1 MNGQGRRNHAVAFA
15 LAAALMPAL
24 AGPAAAREARVA
36 VPTPAGPGP
45 AQFNQVWV
53 DKYGPKSA
61 DHVLVLMPGT
71 IAGSGN
77 FTLAARYL
85 VKHVPDLQV
94 WAIDRRSQALEDT
107 AMFAQT
113 LRGERSLQEMFDYYL
128 GYLDGATPPTH
139 HTFVNGNSHPY
150 ARQWGMQVA
159 LQDARAVVLKAR
171 NKGKREVILGGH
183 SLGASL
189 TTAYAAWDF
198 NGRPGHKDIIG
209 MVAIDGG
216 LLGSFDSLDSLAETQ
231 AAIDDLSTG
240 NPFAD
245 LLGFGFPEI
254 TGLFAEVGG
263 IYAHL
268 APNSPAST
276 LQGFGLLPP
285 QFNPPVPVTT
295 TGLFGHAFDQ
305 DTSPARPRA
314 DPHERGHAR
323 QPRGT
328 RGRGPTGA
336 SRPSPAWPRPSARSR
351 PTASSGTSRGG

>member
-1 MNGQGRRNHAVAFA
+1 M
-15 LAAALMPAL
+15 
-24 AGPAAAREARVA
+24 A

-113 LRGERSLQEMFDYYL
+113 LRGEKSLQEMFDYYL

-171 NKGKREVILGGH
+171 NKGQAQGHPRRPLARRLPDHRLRRLGLQRATGPQGH
-183 SLGASL
+183 HRHGRDRRRPAGKLRLARLAGRDAGRDRRPQHRQSLRRPARLRDPRDHGSLRRGRRHLRAPGAEL
-189 TTAYAAWDF
+189 AGLDAAGLRAAAPAVQPSGARDHH
-198 NGRPGHKDIIG
+198 GPVRPRLRPGHLAG
-209 MVAIDGG
+209 RPCA
-216 LLGSFDSLDSLAETQ
+216 DSHQ
-231 AAIDDLSTG
+231 RR
-240 NPFAD
+240 
-245 LLGFGFPEI
+245 
-254 TGLFAEVGG
+254 
-263 IYAHL
+263 
-268 APNSPAST
+268 
-276 LQGFGLLPP
+276 
-285 QFNPPVPVTT
+285 
-295 TGLFGHAFDQ
+295 HAR
-305 DTSPARPRA
+305 RPRA
-314 DPHERGHAR
+314 
-323 QPRGT
+323 T
-328 RGRGPTGA
+328 RGRGPTVA
-336 SRPSPAWPRPSARSR
+336 SRRSPAWPRHSARSP